1 MDPVT
6 IATIVVAGIV
16 DNSTKLDVNITQVL
30 ERQEV
35 RPAGLVCLLLRGP
48 GLKFAAS
55 SYTRKRL
62 SLTGARAKAW
72 CLLLHAEASLSLSLS
87 LALVCVSLL

>member
-62 SLTGARAKAW
+62 SLSQEPGRKPGASYYTRKR
-72 CLLLHAEASLSLSLS
+72 LSLSLS